1 MEEKRYLNR
10 DLSWLEFNCRVLR
23 EAQDEGVPLLERVKF
38 LAIFSAN
45 LDEFFMVRVAKK
57 RSTRGRASRRAS

>member
-38 LAIFSAN
+38 LAFLAQP
-45 LDEFFMVRVAKK
+45 
-57 RSTRGRASRRAS
+57 G

>member
-38 LAIFSAN
+38 LAFLAHVLNGMKVFISAF
-45 LDEFFMVRVAKK
+45 LEVLK
-57 RSTRGRASRRAS
+57 

>member
-38 LAIFSAN
+38 LCHF
-45 LDEFFMVRVAKK
+45 
-57 RSTRGRASRRAS
+57 

>member
-38 LAIFSAN
+38 LAIFSPCPERN
-45 LDEFFMVRVAKK
+45 EIIYLVVSSGPKITFLDYR
-57 RSTRGRASRRAS
+57 

>member
-38 LAIFSAN
+38 LAIFSSCPERN
-45 LDEFFMVRVAKK
+45 ESIYLGVSRGPKITFLDYR
-57 RSTRGRASRRAS
+57 